1 MPVSKA
7 KSHPGGYVAES
18 KYAKGHR
25 SGQLCPLGCG
35 PSLHTARPC
44 VLLGDYMLRSLRLA
58 ALLGSLLMAVAA
70 SARDIDAA
78 SYGYPLTNPFEATI
92 ATTPP
97 DKRPEL
103 PSDDDINQSDYSLNL
118 RPEREFTLPDNFWAV
133 KKLKYRLARQDRE
146 APLIFIIAGTG
157 APYSSSINEYLKKLF
172 YQAGFHVV
180 QLSSPTSYDF
190 MSAASRF
197 ATPGISQE
205 DAEDMYRVMQ
215 AVRAQHPRLPVSDF
229 YLTGY
234 SLGALDAAFVSH
246 LDETRRSFNFK
257 RVLLLNPPVNLYTS
271 INNLD
276 KLVQTQVKGID
287 RSTTFYELM
296 LEKLTR
302 YFQDKGYIDLNDAL
316 LYDFQQSRQHLS
328 NEQMA
333 MLIGTS
339 FRFSAADIAFTSDL
353 INRRGLIIPPKFPIT
368 EGSSLTPFFKR
379 ALQCDFDCY
388 MTEQVIPMWRARTD
402 GNSILQ
408 LVNQVSLYALEDYL
422 RSSDKIA
429 VMHNAD
435 DVILGPGDIGFLR
448 KVFGERLTL
457 YPHGGHCG
465 NLNYRVNSDAMLEFF
480 RG

>member
-1 MPVSKA
+1 
-7 KSHPGGYVAES
+7 
-18 KYAKGHR
+18 
-25 SGQLCPLGCG
+25 
-35 PSLHTARPC
+35 
-44 VLLGDYMLRSLRLA
+44 MLRPLWLVASLCGLLLA
-58 ALLGSLLMAVAA
+58 TAA

-97 DKRPEL
+97 EQRPTL
-103 PSDDDINQSDYSLNL
+103 PNDEDISQSDYSLNL
-118 RPEREFTLPDNFWAV
+118 RPERAFTLPDNFWPV
-133 KKLKYRLARQDRE
+133 RKLKYRLARQDHE
-146 APLIFIIAGTG
+146 APLIFLIAGTG

-180 QLSSPTSYDF
+180 QLSSPTSWDF

-197 ATPGISQE
+197 ATPGVSKD
-205 DAEDMYRVMQ
+205 DAEDLYRVMQ
-215 AVRAQHPRLPVSDF
+215 AVRAQHPRLPVSEF

-271 INNLD
+271 VSNLD
-276 KLVQTQVKGID
+276 KLVQTRVKGID

-296 LEKLTR
+296 LEKLTL
-302 YFQDKGYIDLNDAL
+302 YFQQKGYIDLNEAL
-316 LYDFQQSRQHLS
+316 LYDFQKSRQHLS

-353 INRRGLIIPPKFPIT
+353 VNRRGLITPPKFPIT

-379 ALQCDFDCY
+379 ALQCDFECY
-388 MTEQVIPMWRARTD
+388 ITEQVIPMWRARTD
-402 GNSILQ
+402 GGSVLQ
-408 LVNQVSLYALEDYL
+408 LIDQVSLYALADYL
-422 RSSDKIA
+422 RESPKIA

-448 KVFGERLTL
+448 KVFGDRLTL